1 MPATHRNTD
10 PRTCGA
16 TTIVEGQSTV
26 FVNGLLQSVNDD
38 PNTHGAGN
46 LIAACKNVF
55 AGGILCVNHTPE
67 NASADNLCPPLG
79 GAHCAPATAG
89 GSEILRWVS
98 GFMLRWTIST
108 HGQTIDMD

>member
-1 MPATHRNTD
+1 MPATHRDTD

-26 FVNGLLQSVNDD
+26 FINSLLQSVNGD

-55 AGGILCVNHTPE
+55 VGGILCVNHTPD
-67 NASADNLCPPLG
+67 NAAADNLCPPLG

-89 GSEILRWVS
+89 GSPDVFI
-98 GFMLRWTIST
+98 G
-108 HGQTIDMD
+108 D